1 MDLTVPR
8 FAEEA
13 QEIQQGQLKFGYFTN
28 FVRLGTDLSPFL
40 MRDPKIVILLQR
52 KAVA

>member
-1 MDLTVPR
+1 MEMEKNR
-8 FAEEA
+8 KK
-13 QEIQQGQLKFGYFTN
+13 EILIEQGQLKFGYFTI